1 MQKDI
6 IIKNFHDLTVDELY
20 LIFDL
25 RNRVFVTE
33 QKILYA
39 DTDFKDQ
46 HALHYFIKDNDR
58 IICYLRLIQP
68 GVKFSEHAISRVVTH
83 PNYRRQGLA
92 AYLVLKAIEDLN
104 GSPVRISG
112 QAYLKDYYVG
122 LGFLVVKGPYIEED
136 ILHYEM
142 VHQGI
147 TKT

>member
-1 MQKDI
+1 MDKK
-6 IIKNFHDLTVDELY
+6 IIKKSFNDLTVDELY

-46 HALHYFIKDNDR
+46 NAMHYFIMDSNKV
-58 IICYLRLIQP
+58 ICYLRLIDA
-68 GVKFSEHAISRVVTH
+68 GIKYNEHAISRVVTH
-83 PNYRRQGLA
+83 PEYRKQGLA
-92 AYLVLKAIEDLN
+92 ALLIKQALIDLK
-104 GSPVRISG
+104 GKPVRISG
-112 QAYLKDYYVG
+112 QAYLKDYYVT
-122 LGFLVVKGPYIEED
+122 LGFDVVKGPYIEED

-147 TKT
+147 LT

>member
-1 MQKDI
+1 MQKNI
-6 IIKNFHDLTVDELY
+6 IIKPFNQLTVDELY

-46 HALHYFIKDNDR
+46 HAIHYFIKEQNR
-58 IICYLRLIQP
+58 VICYLRLIHP
-68 GVKFSEHAISRVVTH
+68 GIKYKEHAISRVVTH
-83 PNYRRQGLA
+83 PDYRKQGLA
-92 AYLVLKAIEDLN
+92 AELIIKAIEDLN

-112 QAYLKDYYVG
+112 QAYLKDYYLK
-122 LGFLVVKGPYIEED
+122 LGFQVVKGPYIEED

-142 VHQGI
+142 LHQGI